1 MFLSSHS
8 FRSRYGA
15 RQAWSE
21 DKRSKMLETLCDQI
35 LRFAA
40 GAPTTNTE
48 AAKAIEKPMA
58 VWATGKSASRFG

>member
-1 MFLSSHS
+1 
-8 FRSRYGA
+8 
-15 RQAWSE
+15 
-21 DKRSKMLETLCDQI
+21 MLETLCDQI